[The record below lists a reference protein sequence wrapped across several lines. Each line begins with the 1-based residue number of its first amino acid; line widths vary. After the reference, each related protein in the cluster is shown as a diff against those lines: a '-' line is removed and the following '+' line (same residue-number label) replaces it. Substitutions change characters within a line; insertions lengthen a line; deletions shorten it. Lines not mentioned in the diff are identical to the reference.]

1 MEENKYSQDR
11 QTDRQT
17 GRRPRNSSLELLRI
31 IAMLVIITHHFGVH
45 GVFHVLE
52 PAKSIFHVD
61 MFSWQVAFTQLI
73 DWGGSMGN
81 AIFIL
86 ITGYFMVNR
95 SVNGKK
101 IVLLLLAM
109 FFYAWLIEAVVYGGN
124 FLPHTFKD
132 IIHES
137 LPILFGGN
145 WFVSC
150 YIIFSLFI
158 PFENLFLSHLTKG
171 QYQAFLALFFLCY
184 SVLPTVKVVTFFS
197 NAPIL
202 FFAFV
207 YAIGGYLRLHGASLQ
222 AEGQHKRY
230 LRYFFAMVLLLLA
243 SILAFDA
250 VGLLLH
256 KDVFL
261 KGSAHLAM
269 ILNIPLAVSLF
280 LYFLTRP
287 YFFSAMIN
295 RIAGTVLGIYLI
307 HDNNLMRTLIWDYIF
322 PNLDY
327 IHSSY
332 YVLFYIGKV
341 FAVFAI
347 CSIVELLRKRY
358 VERPLSAA
366 LDRCW
371 PSLRRAACAVRA
383 RRG

>member
-1 MEENKYSQDR
+1 
-11 QTDRQT
+11 
-17 GRRPRNSSLELLRI
+17 
-31 IAMLVIITHHFGVH
+31 
-45 GVFHVLE
+45 
-52 PAKSIFHVD
+52 
-61 MFSWQVAFTQLI
+61 
-73 DWGGSMGN
+73 
-81 AIFIL
+81 
-86 ITGYFMVNR
+86 MVNR

-101 IVLLLLAM
+101 IILLLLAM
-109 FFYAWLIEAVVYGGN
+109 FFYAWLIEAVVYGGD

-137 LPILFGGN
+137 LPIFFGGN

-171 QYQAFLALFFLCY
+171 Q
-184 SVLPTVKVVTFFS
+184 
-197 NAPIL
+197 
-202 FFAFV
+202 
-207 YAIGGYLRLHGASLQ
+207 
-222 AEGQHKRY
+222 HKRY
-230 LRYFFAMVLLLLA
+230 LRYFLAMVLLLLA

-256 KDVFL
+256 KDGFL
-261 KGSAHLAM
+261 KESARLAM
-269 ILNIPLAVSLF
+269 ILTIPLAVSLF

-347 CSIVELLRKRY
+347 CSIVELLRRRY

-371 PSLRRAACAVRA
+371 PSLRRAVCAVRA

>member
-1 MEENKYSQDR
+1 M
-11 QTDRQT
+11 
-17 GRRPRNSSLELLRI
+17 
-31 IAMLVIITHHFGVH
+31 
-45 GVFHVLE
+45 
-52 PAKSIFHVD
+52 
-61 MFSWQVAFTQLI
+61 
-73 DWGGSMGN
+73 
-81 AIFIL
+81 
-86 ITGYFMVNR
+86 
-95 SVNGKK
+95 
-101 IVLLLLAM
+101 
-109 FFYAWLIEAVVYGGN
+109 
-124 FLPHTFKD
+124 
-132 IIHES
+132 
-137 LPILFGGN
+137 
-145 WFVSC
+145 
-150 YIIFSLFI
+150 
-158 PFENLFLSHLTKG
+158 
-171 QYQAFLALFFLCY
+171 
-184 SVLPTVKVVTFFS
+184 
-197 NAPIL
+197 
-202 FFAFV
+202 
-207 YAIGGYLRLHGASLQ
+207 RLHGVSLLE
-222 AEGQHKRY
+222 AGQHKRY
-230 LRYFFAMVLLLLA
+230 LRYFFAMVLLLLV

-287 YFFSAMIN
+287 YFFSAIIN

-307 HDNNLMRTLIWDYIF
+307 HDNNLMRTLIWDHIF

-347 CSIVELLRKRY
+347 CSIVELLRKHY

>member
-1 MEENKYSQDR
+1 
-11 QTDRQT
+11 
-17 GRRPRNSSLELLRI
+17 
-31 IAMLVIITHHFGVH
+31 
-45 GVFHVLE
+45 
-52 PAKSIFHVD
+52 
-61 MFSWQVAFTQLI
+61 
-73 DWGGSMGN
+73 MGN

-109 FFYAWLIEAVVYGGN
+109 FFYDWLIEAVVYGGN
-124 FLPHTFKD
+124 FLPPTFKGVLR
-132 IIHES
+132 ES
-137 LPILFGGN
+137 LPILFSGN

-207 YAIGGYLRLHGASLQ
+207 YAIGGYLRLHGASLLV
-222 AEGQHKRY
+222 EGQHKRY
-230 LRYFFAMVLLLLA
+230 LRCFLAMVLLLLV

-371 PSLRRAACAVRA
+371 PSLRRAACAVWA